1 MTIVY
6 QDLPVIHGTGEIL
19 KDSKTD
25 WRVLKLKT
33 VAVSKAFDQPEK
45 YWLGRSQRMF
55 DCGSTLEFAVDP
67 HGNKRLI
74 RALFCRDRMCPSC
87 QRRRSMAIFHQ
98 VKAVCQSAQKE
109 NPTLKY
115 LLLTLTV
122 PNIKADRLSDEVKH
136 LTKSFDRLI
145 KRAEVKRSVKGFF
158 RALEVTYNGKRD
170 DYHPHFHVL
179 LAVPSNYFA
188 KNYINQNRWL
198 ELWREST
205 RYPEITQVDIRV
217 IKPNR
222 KREGS
227 SSIESAAAEV
237 GKYATKPSNYVCEM
251 PDGNYLAHSKAVKEL
266 ALGIRNKRL
275 IAFGGILKEHHKKL
289 NLQDV
294 ESDSVDLVHVG
305 EENDTIEAVMVQV
318 FRWNVGLRQ
327 YVG

>member
-1 MTIVY
+1 
-6 QDLPVIHGTGEIL
+6 
-19 KDSKTD
+19 
-25 WRVLKLKT
+25 
-33 VAVSKAFDQPEK
+33 
-45 YWLGRSQRMF
+45 
-55 DCGSTLEFAVDP
+55 
-67 HGNKRLI
+67 
-74 RALFCRDRMCPSC
+74 
-87 QRRRSMAIFHQ
+87 MAIFHQ

-122 PNIKADRLSDEVKH
+122 PNITADRLSDEVKH
-136 LTKSFDRLI
+136 LTKSFDRLM

-158 RALEVTYNGKRD
+158 RALEVTYSGKRD

-179 LAVPSNYFA
+179 LAVPSNYFT

-198 ELWREST
+198 ELWREVT
-205 RYPEITQVDIRV
+205 RYPEITQVDIRK

-237 GKYATKPSNYVCEM
+237 GKYATKPSNYVCEL
-251 PDGNYLAHSKAVKEL
+251 PDGNYIAHAKAVKDL

-275 IAFGGILKEHHKKL
+275 IAFGGILKEHHKLL

-327 YVG
+327 YVN